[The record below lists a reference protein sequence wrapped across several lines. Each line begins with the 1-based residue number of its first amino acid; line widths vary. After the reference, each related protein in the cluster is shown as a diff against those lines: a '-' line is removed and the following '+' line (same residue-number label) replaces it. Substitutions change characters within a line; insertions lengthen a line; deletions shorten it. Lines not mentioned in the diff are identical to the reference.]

1 VDLITVRRFERAN
14 NNLKSGRVASVKAE
28 VEHDSFSHARLLSA
42 RGTGVSSPGERK
54 SFRNLLTFVHI

>member
-1 VDLITVRRFERAN
+1 MILYDMPDLLV
-14 NNLKSGRVASVKAE
+14 
-28 VEHDSFSHARLLSA
+28 A